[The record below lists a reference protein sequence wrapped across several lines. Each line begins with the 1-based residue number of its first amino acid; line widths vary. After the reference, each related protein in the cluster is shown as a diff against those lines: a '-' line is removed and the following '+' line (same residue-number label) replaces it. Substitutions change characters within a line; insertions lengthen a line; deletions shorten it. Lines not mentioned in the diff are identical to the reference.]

1 MYAKQIKWET
11 GSGREAVVTV
21 AVVED
26 LDRAGNRRTG
36 TAVVEIAATVG
47 GVDMGCTLQTIKHP
61 VAVAKIGNL
70 GITAE
75 NYALILAAIAEANAT
90 PEVIAHKAA
99 IAAGLAVA
107 SKYEAEHA
115 AVEKAMNA

>member
-21 AVVED
+21 SVVED

-36 TAVVEIAATVG
+36 TAVVQVSATVG

-61 VAVAKIGNL
+61 VAVAKISNL
-70 GITAE
+70 GIIAE
-75 NYALILAAIAEANAT
+75 NYALSLAAIAEANAT
-90 PEVIAHKAA
+90 PEVVAPKAA
-99 IAAGLAVA
+99 IAAGLAAV
-107 SKYEAEHA
+107 SKYETEHA
-115 AVEKAMNA
+115 AVKNAMTA

>member
-1 MYAKQIKWET
+1 MYAKHISWVT
-11 GSGREAVVTV
+11 GKGRAIVTV
-21 AVVED
+21 KVVED
-26 LDRAGNRRTG
+26 LDRVGNRRTG

-90 PEVIAHKAA
+90 PEVVAHKAA
-99 IAAGLAVA
+99 IAAGLAAVA
-107 SKYEAEHA
+107 SYEADHA
-115 AVEKAMNA
+115 AVENAMNA

>member
-1 MYAKQIKWET
+1 MYAKQIKWVT

-21 AVVED
+21 SVVED

-36 TAVVEIAATVG
+36 TAVVEITATVG
-47 GVDMGCTLQTIKHP
+47 GVDMGCTLTEINHP

-75 NYALILAAIAEANAT
+75 NYAAIKAAITEANAT

-99 IAAGLAVA
+99 IAAGLAAV

-115 AVEKAMNA
+115 AVKNAMNA